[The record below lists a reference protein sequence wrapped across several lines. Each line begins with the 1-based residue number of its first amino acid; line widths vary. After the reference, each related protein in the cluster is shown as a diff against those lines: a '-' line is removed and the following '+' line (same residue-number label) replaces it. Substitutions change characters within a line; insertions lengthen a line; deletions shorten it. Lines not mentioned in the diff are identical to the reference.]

1 MTTTHTPEPTPAPSV
16 ATDEPRSPAESARPA
31 KSAGPA
37 GPTEP
42 AESAEPGA
50 GDRRRWFALAI
61 VMTAAFM
68 DLVDVTIV
76 NIAIPS
82 IQKDE
87 GATFS
92 QVQWI
97 TAGYALAFAAGL
109 ITGGRLGDIHGRKR
123 VFLVG
128 IGGFTLASA
137 LCGLAANP
145 EMLVASRILQG
156 GMAALMVPQV
166 LSIVHATFP
175 AHERG
180 KVFGLFG
187 AIVGLGAVSGPLL
200 GALLTEWNLFGLEWR
215 PIFLINLPVGI
226 AGLVLGSRFITE
238 SKAPRALRLDLIG
251 VALVT
256 LGLLMLIY
264 PLTRGEELGWPLW
277 GHLSMAGSVV
287 VLAVLVAY
295 ERRKSA
301 RDGSPLV
308 ELSLFRVKSFAA
320 GIAVQTVFGVALGIF
335 FLVWTLYLQY
345 GLGWSPLR
353 AGLTG
358 VPFSIAVSTA
368 AGISV
373 QKLVPRF
380 GRKVLQAG
388 ALVMAAGVLLYIW
401 ESGHYGLAITSW
413 QMAPPLVVMGVG
425 MGLIVAPLTDAVLS
439 QVPRE
444 HAGAASGLINT
455 VQQMGNALGL
465 GLVSVV
471 FFGTMSDH
479 LTPARLGPAYVD
491 AFQNALGWVAAVLT
505 GIFLLM
511 FALPGRPAQHVE
523 GGRAEDRTEEKE
535 PALV

>member
-1 MTTTHTPEPTPAPSV
+1 MNS
-16 ATDEPRSPAESARPA
+16 
-31 KSAGPA
+31 
-37 GPTEP
+37 TETSTAVP
-42 AESAEPGA
+42 
-50 GDRRRWFALAI
+50 DRRRWLALAI

-82 IQKDE
+82 IQRE
-87 GATFS
+87 AGASFS
-92 QVQWI
+92 QIQWI

-109 ITGGRLGDIHGRKR
+109 VTGGRLGDIHGRKR
-123 VFLVG
+123 LFLVG

-137 LCGLAANP
+137 LCGFAANP

-156 GMAALMVPQV
+156 AMAAMMVPQV

-226 AGLVLGSRFITE
+226 AGLILGRRYITE
-238 SKAPRALRLDLIG
+238 SKAPRALKLDLVG

-256 LGLLMLIY
+256 LGLLMLLY
-264 PLTRGEELGWPLW
+264 PLTRGRELGWPLW
-277 GHLSMAGSVV
+277 GYVSMAGALVV
-287 VLAVLVAY
+287 FGALVAY
-295 ERRKSA
+295 EKRKT
-301 RDGSPLV
+301 RIDGSPLV
-308 ELSLFRVKSFAA
+308 ELSLFKVKSFAA
-320 GIAVQTVFGVALGIF
+320 GIAVQTVFGVGLGIF
-335 FLVWTLYLQY
+335 FLVWTLYMQY
-345 GLGWSPLR
+345 GLGWSPLK

-358 VPFSIAVSTA
+358 VPFSIAVSVA
-368 AGISV
+368 AGMSV
-373 QKLVPRF
+373 QKLTPRF

-388 ALVMAAGVLLYIW
+388 ALVMGLGVLLYIW
-401 ESGHYGLAITSW
+401 ESGRYGLSIAPW
-413 QMAPPLVVMGVG
+413 QMALPLVVMGAG

-439 QVPRE
+439 EVPRE
-444 HAGAASGLINT
+444 HAGSASGLINT

-471 FFGTMSDH
+471 FFGTMGDR
-479 LTPARLGPAYVD
+479 LTPSEVGPAFVD
-491 AFQNALGWVAAVLT
+491 GFQNALGWVAGLM
-505 GIFLLM
+505 GLIFVVM
-511 FALPGRPAQHVE
+511 FALPGRAAAVPEPEDAVE
-523 GGRAEDRTEEKE
+523 DEQEKV
-535 PALV
+535 LVG